1 MDEREKR
8 REEELIMSEAFEC
21 VDVGG
26 YAREGWEL

>member
-1 MDEREKR
+1 MDEREK